1 MGKQRYLRTFIT
13 WRLILAAFIP
23 ILIVSFLVYAYLI
36 QKTTESIEIKNELL
50 AKSFAGEVRGIL
62 REPFIILNQIT
73 AFISSHKHQESEIN
87 STLDISARHFT
98 QFDYIYLLD
107 KNGTVTNAGLP
118 EKYTTKKDELIGSDF
133 SNQKFFKKIKRS
145 GQPVWS
151 DIFLSTITG
160 QVSLTLSLP
169 FNDKTLIGNFS
180 IEKLRDLTKR
190 TESGEEI
197 STSIVDQKGTLIFH
211 SDKILV
217 EQHLNMR
224 NIAPV
229 HEALEGRMGTYNYV
243 LEEISFIGSTAIIP
257 ETGWLVLVS
266 QQTDHAYASVYRVR
280 NYFMTGLIISV
291 FLVVFL
297 SILISN
303 SLIRPI
309 SQLGTSS
316 RAIASGKYN
325 EPIPTFDHLELEDLA
340 GSFRNMITAVKD
352 REYQLQK
359 SKESYELLIETMN
372 EGVMVI
378 DTEARISY
386 ANPKTPAMLGYSHDE
401 MIGSHVK
408 DYFDSTN
415 RKILEGQ
422 LSLRK
427 KGLHK
432 PYEIEW
438 TRKDKDK
445 IITIMSPQP
454 LYDDEGHYNGS
465 FAVITD
471 ITERRK
477 TEVAIKESEEKY
489 RTLFERESDAI
500 FIYDP
505 DTTNILDAN
514 KATSKMYGYDK
525 DELIGMS
532 CLNLSAEAEESAS
545 AIYRIREY
553 DEVKVPYRLH
563 RKKDGTVFFVDI
575 SSYTI
580 TLGGK
585 KVMYAVSKDITER
598 KSIEEELEKHHEH
611 LEELVTERTSMLD
624 ERTENL
630 NKSEKALRFLLEDV
644 NDIRGDLVIA
654 NKKLKELDHLKSMFI
669 ASMSHEL
676 RTPLNSII
684 GFTGIILKGI
694 AGEINE
700 EQKDHLE
707 RVYRSGQHLLNLIT
721 DIIDISKIEA
731 GKMEASVEAFQ
742 LDLLIYDA
750 ADSLK
755 PQIDKKGLG
764 INITVPPDIQI
775 NSDRKRLLQC
785 ILNFLSN
792 AVKFTEKGEIVVTV
806 NENNGMI
813 IIKVKDTGIGMKDE
827 DMNKLFGSFVRLDS
841 HLKTVAP
848 GTGLGL
854 YLTKKI
860 ASEILGGTVYAES
873 IFGQGSIFTIEVP
886 RKL

>member
-1 MGKQRYLRTFIT
+1 M
-13 WRLILAAFIP
+13 
-23 ILIVSFLVYAYLI
+23 
-36 QKTTESIEIKNELL
+36 
-50 AKSFAGEVRGIL
+50 
-62 REPFIILNQIT
+62 
-73 AFISSHKHQESEIN
+73 
-87 STLDISARHFT
+87 
-98 QFDYIYLLD
+98 
-107 KNGTVTNAGLP
+107 
-118 EKYTTKKDELIGSDF
+118 
-133 SNQKFFKKIKRS
+133 
-145 GQPVWS
+145 
-151 DIFLSTITG
+151 
-160 QVSLTLSLP
+160 
-169 FNDKTLIGNFS
+169 
-180 IEKLRDLTKR
+180 
-190 TESGEEI
+190 
-197 STSIVDQKGTLIFH
+197 
-211 SDKILV
+211 
-217 EQHLNMR
+217 
-224 NIAPV
+224 
-229 HEALEGRMGTYNYV
+229 
-243 LEEISFIGSTAIIP
+243 
-257 ETGWLVLVS
+257 
-266 QQTDHAYASVYRVR
+266 
-280 NYFMTGLIISV
+280 
-291 FLVVFL
+291 
-297 SILISN
+297 
-303 SLIRPI
+303 
-309 SQLGTSS
+309 
-316 RAIASGKYN
+316 
-325 EPIPTFDHLELEDLA
+325 
-340 GSFRNMITAVKD
+340 
-352 REYQLQK
+352 
-359 SKESYELLIETMN
+359 
-372 EGVMVI
+372 
-378 DTEARISY
+378 
-386 ANPKTPAMLGYSHDE
+386 
-401 MIGSHVK
+401 
-408 DYFDSTN
+408 
-415 RKILEGQ
+415 
-422 LSLRK
+422 
-427 KGLHK
+427 
-432 PYEIEW
+432 
-438 TRKDKDK
+438 
-445 IITIMSPQP
+445 
-454 LYDDEGHYNGS
+454 
-465 FAVITD
+465 
-471 ITERRK
+471 
-477 TEVAIKESEEKY
+477 
-489 RTLFERESDAI
+489 
-500 FIYDP
+500 
-505 DTTNILDAN
+505 
-514 KATSKMYGYDK
+514 
-525 DELIGMS
+525 
-532 CLNLSAEAEESAS
+532 
-545 AIYRIREY
+545 YRIRDD

-563 RKKDGTVFFVDI
+563 RKKDGTVFPVDI
-575 SSYTI
+575 SGYTI